1 MNKRDVAIVGYYETK
16 LERRSGRSVYDLA
29 GEAAAGALAHAGVEK
44 REIDGVAVNASL
56 TGAGE
61 PFWSNRICDA
71 LGLTPRW
78 LQTTDLGGASAVGGV
93 ARAAAMIRDG
103 WCTTA
108 LVLGA
113 DAPTTAWGA
122 RYGSSRPEFEQPY
135 GVQGPPGLFGFLQ
148 RRYAEQYP
156 LQPEA
161 LAKIA
166 IVQREHALLNPNALF
181 KQALTLDDYMR
192 SRMVSDPLRLL
203 DSVMFCDGGAAV
215 VVTTAGRARALG
227 ALPVYPVAYAEI
239 TNFAGDD
246 PAPDVTETGFSIV
259 GPAALAQAGLAARD
273 IQQFHPYDDFT
284 IAVLLQ
290 MEQIGFCRRGE
301 GSQFVLRT
309 DLSWKGALP
318 LNTGGGQ
325 LSAGQ
330 PGLASGMLNLIEAVR
345 QLRGEATGR
354 QVPNPRNAMVTGI
367 GVVPYVR
374 NWGSSNVMILEV

>member
-1 MNKRDVAIVGYYETK
+1 VKKRDVAIVGYYETK

-56 TGAGE
+56 SAAGE

-108 LVLGA
+108 LVLGT
-113 DAPTTAWGA
+113 DAPSSAWGA
-122 RYGSSRPEFEQPY
+122 RYGSYRPEFEQPY

-156 LQPEA
+156 LQLEA

-166 IVQREHALLNPNALF
+166 IVQREHALLNPNAIF
-181 KQALTLDDYMR
+181 KQALTLDDYMK

-203 DSVMFCDGGAAV
+203 DSVMFCDGAAAV
-215 VVTTAGRARALG
+215 VVTTAERARALG
-227 ALPVYPVAYAEI
+227 ARPVFPVAYAEI

-246 PAPDVTETGFSIV
+246 PAPDVTETGFSVV

-284 IAVLLQ
+284 IAVMMQ

-301 GSQFVLRT
+301 GSDFVLRT
-309 DLSWKGALP
+309 DLSWKGTLP

-330 PGLASGMLNLIEAVR
+330 PGLASGMLNLVEAVR

-354 QVPNPRNAMVTGI
+354 QIARPRNAMVTGI

>member
-122 RYGSSRPEFEQPY
+122 RYGSYRPEFEQPY

>member
-1 MNKRDVAIVGYYETK
+1 MRTRDVAIIGYYETK

-71 LGLTPRW
+71 LGLVPRW

-93 ARAAAMIRDG
+93 ARAAAMIRAG

-113 DAPTTAWGA
+113 DAPSSAWGA
-122 RYGSSRPEFEQPY
+122 RYGSYRPEFEQPY

-156 LQPEA
+156 LKLEA

-166 IVQREHALLNPNALF
+166 IVQREHALLNPNAIF
-181 KQALTLDDYMR
+181 KQALTLDDYMK

-203 DSVMFCDGGAAV
+203 DSVMFCDGAAAV
-215 VVTTAGRARALG
+215 VVTTAERAHGRGGR
-227 ALPVYPVAYAEI
+227 PVYPVAYAEI

-246 PAPDVTETGFSIV
+246 PAPDVTETGFSVV
-259 GPAALAQAGLAARD
+259 GPAALAQAGLAAREV
-273 IQQFHPYDDFT
+273 QQFHPYDDFT
-284 IAVLLQ
+284 IAVLMQ

-301 GSQFVLRT
+301 GSRFVLDT
-309 DLSWKGALP
+309 DLSWKGSLP

-345 QLRGEATGR
+345 QLRGEAAGR
-354 QVPNPRNAMVTGI
+354 QVASPRNAMVTGI

>member
-1 MNKRDVAIVGYYETK
+1 VKKRDIAIVGYYETK

-29 GEAAAGALAHAGVEK
+29 GEAASGALAHAGVEK
-44 REIDGVAVNASL
+44 REIDGVAVNSSL
-56 TGAGE
+56 TAAGE

-78 LQTTDLGGASAVGGV
+78 LQTTDIGGASAIGGI
-93 ARAAAMIRDG
+93 ARAASMIRDG
-103 WCTTA
+103 WCTTV

-113 DAPTTAWGA
+113 DAPSTAFGA
-122 RYGSSRPEFEQPY
+122 RYGSYRPEFEQPY

-156 LQPEA
+156 LKPEA

-166 IVQREHALLNPNALF
+166 MVQRDHALMNPNAVF
-181 KQALTLDDYMR
+181 KKAMTLDDYMA

-203 DSVMFCDGGAAV
+203 DSVMFCDGGLAV
-215 VVTTAGRARALG
+215 VVTSAERARALG
-227 ALPVYPVAYAEI
+227 AKAIYPVAYAEI
-239 TNFAGDD
+239 TNFNGDD
-246 PAPDVTETGFSIV
+246 PAPDVTESGFSVV
-259 GPAALAQAGLAARD
+259 GPAALAQAGLTAGD

-284 IAVLLQ
+284 IAVLMQL
-290 MEQIGFCRRGE
+290 EQIGFCRRGE
-301 GSQFVLRT
+301 GSDFVLRT

-345 QLRGEATGR
+345 QLRGEAAGR

-367 GVVPYVR
+367 GIVPYVR

>member
-1 MNKRDVAIVGYYETK
+1 VKTRDVAIIGYYETR

-29 GEAAAGALAHAGVEK
+29 GEAAAGALAHAGIEK

-93 ARAAAMIRDG
+93 ARAATMIRAG

-108 LVLGA
+108 LVLGT
-113 DAPTTAWGA
+113 DAPSTAWGA
-122 RYGSSRPEFEQPY
+122 RYGSYRPEFEQPY

-156 LQPEA
+156 LKLEA

-166 IVQREHALLNPNALF
+166 IVQREHALLNPNAIF
-181 KQALTLDDYMR
+181 KQALTLDDYMN

-203 DSVMFCDGGAAV
+203 DSVMFCDGAAAV
-215 VVTTAGRARALG
+215 VVTTTERARARG
-227 ALPVYPVAYAEI
+227 ARPVYPVAYAEI

-246 PAPDVTETGFSIV
+246 PAPDVTETGFSVV

-284 IAVLLQ
+284 IAVLMQ

-301 GSQFVLRT
+301 GSQFVLQT

-354 QVPNPRNAMVTGI
+354 QVANPRNAMVTGI
-367 GVVPYVR
+367 GVVPYIR

>member
-1 MNKRDVAIVGYYETK
+1 VKQRDIAIIGYYETK

-44 REIDGVAVNASL
+44 GEVNGVAVNSSL

-93 ARAAAMIRDG
+93 ARAATMIRAG

-113 DAPTTAWGA
+113 DAPSTAWGA
-122 RYGSSRPEFEQPY
+122 RYGSYRPEFEQPY

-148 RRYAEQYP
+148 RRYAEHYP
-156 LQPEA
+156 LKREA

-166 IVQREHALLNPNALF
+166 IVQREHALLNPNAIF
-181 KQALTLDDYMR
+181 KQALTLDDYMN

-203 DSVMFCDGGAAV
+203 DSVMFCDGAAAV
-215 VVTTAGRARALG
+215 VVTTAERARALG
-227 ALPVYPVAYAEI
+227 APPVYPVAYAEI

-246 PAPDVTETGFSIV
+246 PAPDVTETGFSVV
-259 GPAALAQAGLAARD
+259 GPAALAQASLTARD

-284 IAVLLQ
+284 IAVLMQ

-301 GSQFVLRT
+301 GSDFVLRT
-309 DLSWKGALP
+309 DLSWQGTLP

-354 QVPNPRNAMVTGI
+354 QVANPRNAMVTGI
-367 GVVPYVR
+367 GVVPYIR

>member
-1 MNKRDVAIVGYYETK
+1 VKQRDIAIIGYYETK

-93 ARAAAMIRDG
+93 ARAATMIRAG

-108 LVLGA
+108 LVLGT
-113 DAPTTAWGA
+113 DAPSTAWGA
-122 RYGSSRPEFEQPY
+122 RYGSYRPEFEQPY

-156 LQPEA
+156 LKIEA

-166 IVQREHALLNPNALF
+166 IVQRAHALLNPNAIF
-181 KQALTLDDYMR
+181 KQALTLDDYLS

-203 DSVMFCDGGAAV
+203 DSVMFCDGAAAV
-215 VVTTAGRARALG
+215 VVTTADRARGRG
-227 ALPVYPVAYAEI
+227 APPVYPVAYAEI

-246 PAPDVTETGFSIV
+246 PAPDVTETGFSVV
-259 GPAALAQAGLAARD
+259 GPAALAQAGLTAPD

-284 IAVLLQ
+284 VAVLMQ
-290 MEQIGFCRRGE
+290 MEQIGFCRRGA
-301 GSQFVLRT
+301 GSDFVLRT
-309 DLSWKGALP
+309 DLSWKGTLP

-354 QVPNPRNAMVTGI
+354 QVANPRNAMVTGI
-367 GVVPYVR
+367 GVVPYIR

>member
-1 MNKRDVAIVGYYETK
+1 VKARDVAIIGYYETK
-16 LERRSGRSVYDLA
+16 LVRRSGRSVYDLA
-29 GEAAAGALAHAGVEK
+29 GEAAAGALAHAGIEK

-93 ARAAAMIRDG
+93 ARAAAMIRAG

-108 LVLGA
+108 LVLGT
-113 DAPTTAWGA
+113 DAPSTAWGA
-122 RYGSSRPEFEQPY
+122 RYGSYRPEFEQPY

-156 LQPEA
+156 LKVEA

-166 IVQREHALLNPNALF
+166 IVQREHALLNPNAIF
-181 KQALTLDDYMR
+181 KQALTLDDYMN

-203 DSVMFCDGGAAV
+203 DSVMFCDGAAAV
-215 VVTTAGRARALG
+215 VVTTAERARG
-227 ALPVYPVAYAEI
+227 ARPVYPVAYAEI

-246 PAPDVTETGFSIV
+246 PAPDVTETGFSVV
-259 GPAALAQAGLAARD
+259 GPAALAQAGLGARD

-284 IAVLLQ
+284 IAVLMQ

-301 GSQFVLRT
+301 GSQFVLQT
-309 DLSWKGALP
+309 DLSWKGTLP

-354 QVPNPRNAMVTGI
+354 QVANPRNAMVTGI
-367 GVVPYVR
+367 GVVPYIR